1 MFLSAKLCIFTLNI
15 YNQKVFN
22 MKRNLQESSL
32 SRIWQHINNGDTFAV
47 ISAYASNL
55 SEEKNLERHEKLRDD
70 IKSLRL
76 GYIEQKSGYTYFE
89 TGEIIQE
96 KSFFIPEITL
106 AVALG
111 LGRKYN
117 QETII
122 FKNNDRFVLIRPDN
136 KQVEMTFSKRTD
148 MDKKSERPLTFE
160 PEVLK
165 YAYSS
170 LLKANE
176 NNKAP
181 YAFKVDD
188 DNVEVQDIQE
198 MVVFSKKG
206 TLSES
211 KWISIFK

>member
-1 MFLSAKLCIFTLNI
+1 
-15 YNQKVFN
+15 
-22 MKRNLQESSL
+22 MKKNLQESSL

-47 ISAYASNL
+47 ISAYVSNL
-55 SEEKNLERHEKLRDD
+55 SEKENLERHEQLRKD
-70 IKSLRL
+70 IRSFRL
-76 GYIEQKSGYTYFE
+76 GYIEQKSGYSYLDKS
-89 TGEIIQE
+89 TGTEGIVQE

-111 LGRKYN
+111 LGREYN

-136 KQVEMTFSKRTD
+136 KQVEMSFSKRTD
-148 MDKKSERPLTFE
+148 MDKKSDRPLTFD
-160 PEVLK
+160 PEILK

-170 LLKANE
+170 LLKANK

-181 YAFKVDD
+181 YAFKVQDD
-188 DNVEVQDIQE
+188 DVEVQDIQE
-198 MVVFSKKG
+198 IVIPSKTESYLGMKKR
-206 TLSES
+206 TLAEA